1 MISRFN
7 LDQKRL
13 NYYDDIEKFNNDFI
27 LSTSSHNEIDQ
38 NFELEKPTVL
48 INKDKTLKMTVI
60 RNEKEFNYILFSN
73 HSISLLPVEKI
84 IIHKALKDISTFE
97 LHYLKSE

>member
-27 LSTSSHNEIDQ
+27 LSTSSNNEIDQ

-73 HSISLLPVEKI
+73 HSISILPLEKI
-84 IIHKALKDISTFE
+84 KIHKAIKDVSNYIIYK
-97 LHYLKSE
+97 LNN